1 VIPIFTLCAFIAWTP
16 AWDFIDEAPAEF
28 HYFYEDALP
37 GVVAWNSEQEVCRV
51 DYDVP
56 HVYSVAGFVT
66 GPEGELLIG
75 PESEDLTVI
84 WPVPEPEGWM
94 VVLAGSLLICWMM
107 IWRRRRG

>member
-1 VIPIFTLCAFIAWTP
+1 VIPILTLCAFIAWTP

-37 GVVAWNSEQEVCRV
+37 GVVAWNSEMEVCRV

-56 HVYSVAGFVT
+56 HTYSVAGFVT
-66 GPEGELLIG
+66 SPEGELLIG
-75 PESEDLTVI
+75 PESDDLTVI

-107 IWRRRRG
+107 IWRRRG